1 MHTEENHIKRCFELA
16 KLGAGSVSPNPMV
29 GAVIVHKNRIIGE
42 GYHKKYGQD
51 HAEVMAF
58 KSVKEQDTPLLPDAT
73 LYVSLEP
80 CCVYGNTPPC
90 SSLIIEKGIKRVV
103 ISALDQSPG
112 VNGQGVKILRD
123 AGVEVTLNVLKEEGA
138 VLAATRNIYVEQKRP
153 YILLKFAQSK
163 DGYFCPKEEK
173 QFWLTNSY
181 SKRLVHKWRGE
192 VDCILVGTKTA
203 LIDDPQLTNRL
214 YYGKSPIRLLIDREL
229 KVPATAQI
237 FQGNT
242 PTIVFTNVSPLPSPT
257 QNIEYVS
264 LDFSK
269 NILPDLLT
277 FLHQRKL
284 GILMVEGGIQLLESF
299 ISQDLWD
306 EARILTGNTYLKDGR
321 LAPKLPK
328 TPAERFKIDDN
339 DVKVYY
345 NLC

>member
-1 MHTEENHIKRCFELA
+1 MSTEEIYIQRCIELA
-16 KLGAGSVSPNPMV
+16 GMGAGSVSPNPMV
-29 GAVIVHKNRIIGE
+29 GAVIVHEHRIIGE

-58 KSVKEQDTPLLPDAT
+58 KSVKAQDSPLLPDAT

-103 ISALDQSPG
+103 ISTLDQSPDVSGKG
-112 VNGQGVKILRD
+112 VQILKD
-123 AGVEVTLNVLKEEGA
+123 AGIDVTINVLQEQGA
-138 VLAATRNIYVEQKRP
+138 VLAATRNIYVSQNRP

-163 DGYFCPKEEK
+163 DGYFCPNEEK
-173 QFWLTNSY
+173 QFWLTNTY
-181 SKRLVHKWRGE
+181 TKRLVHKWRAE
-192 VDCILVGTKTA
+192 SDCILVGTKTA

-214 YYGKSPIRLLIDREL
+214 YFGKSPTRLLIDREL
-229 KVPATAQI
+229 KVPASAQI

-242 PTIVFTNVSPLPSPT
+242 PTIVFTAAMPIPAPTKNV
-257 QNIEYVS
+257 EYIS

-277 FLHQRKL
+277 FLHKRKL
-284 GILMVEGGIQLLESF
+284 GILLVEGGIQLLESF
-299 ISQDLWD
+299 ISQGLWD
-306 EARILTGNTYLKDGR
+306 EARVLTGNTFLQDGR
-321 LAPKLPK
+321 SSPKFSKAP
-328 TPAERFKIDDN
+328 AQGFIIDDN
-339 DVKVYY
+339 ELEVYY